1 MIDRFHGEH
10 GWLSNFQS
18 ASIRVGDIVFP
29 TVEHAYVAA
38 KSEIPFSPI
47 DLEWFIGLSAG
58 KVKRVG
64 RKLDLRADWD
74 NIKLTVMLDLT
85 KIKYSAVNPEL
96 RDLLI
101 ATGDQELI
109 EGNHWNDTF
118 WGVCDGVGCNWL
130 GHIIMG
136 VRNEIVVDK

>member
-1 MIDRFHGEH
+1 MIDRFHDEH
-10 GWLSNFQS
+10 RWLSNFHP
-18 ASIRVGDIVFP
+18 ASIKVGDIVFP
-29 TVEHAYVAA
+29 TVEHAYIAA

-74 NIKLTVMLDLT
+74 KIKLSVMLDLT
-85 KIKYSAVNPEL
+85 KIKYSEANPEL

-101 ATGDQELI
+101 ATGDQEII

-118 WGVCDGVGCNWL
+118 WGVCDGVGRNWL
-130 GHIIMG
+130 GQIIMG